1 MEIGNSGGT
10 CRTRTRPRFRH
21 PWMDPF
27 ASWRLG
33 ERIPLFKIFVTQPL
47 VLRRAR
53 SERPL
58 SQEDLP
64 HAKPPSRKGTI
75 RSNQGSGVS
84 NLCRELCRSSS
95 LSRSLSKPRSPI
107 AATGPSGT
115 FITPYYSRLFRTKRS
130 TLNVKRLTLNVPS
143 ATDFTTPPHHLRTA
157 PPCTPKS
164 PPAGDAGRHTAAT
177 IDDLDFIDGAK
188 RRVGRLAG
196 AQRPKAAHRASS
208 AGRAPK
214 CTVGSVNPSFTAP
227 TRPFRVLGSQHR
239 VKE

>member
-1 MEIGNSGGT
+1 MEIGNSGRA
-10 CRTRTRPRFRH
+10 CRTRTRTRTRTRFRY
-21 PWMDPF
+21 PRIAPF

-130 TLNVKRLTLNVPS
+130 TLNVNRLTLNVPS

-164 PPAGDAGRHTAAT
+164 PPAGDADGHTAARPRSGPT
-177 IDDLDFIDGAK
+177 TPVLRFAISGNPGRRIDEPA
-188 RRVGRLAG
+188 
-196 AQRPKAAHRASS
+196 
-208 AGRAPK
+208 
-214 CTVGSVNPSFTAP
+214 
-227 TRPFRVLGSQHR
+227 LGFYHADR
-239 VKE
+239 DR